1 MYLNKIKLNYVFYI
15 VLIVISLLALI
26 QLTRLQDSMFF
37 PPTLIINLDSR
48 LDRLNDV
55 TKEFARW
62 PVAVERISAVKYRPG
77 WKGCSASH
85 LNCIKLAKERN
96 YPWVVIVEDDCI
108 LSSNAVQQ
116 FKSLLPYLWNNR
128 DRWDIFY
135 GGVTRLKHK
144 SRVEYS
150 PPIYQVTCYTTHF
163 CLIHKSSYDSIL
175 NGHKKN
181 MLEYDKPIDVYYA
194 ENFRIWTTTPFFAKQ
209 RPGVSD
215 IDLGKKTNHNEKFN
229 KAENKLLML

>member
-15 VLIVISLLALI
+15 FLTLISFFAYIRF
-26 QLTRLQDSMFF
+26 TRVPDSMIF
-37 PPTLIINLDSR
+37 PPTLLINLDARVDR
-48 LDRLNDV
+48 LDEV
-55 TKEFARW
+55 TKEFDAW
-62 PVAVERISAVKYRPG
+62 PVTLERISAVKYRPG

-85 LNCIKLAKERN
+85 LNCIKLAKQRN
-96 YPWVVIVEDDCI
+96 YPWVVILEDDCM
-108 LSSNAVQQ
+108 LSPNAIQQ
-116 FKSLLPYLWNNR
+116 FQSLLPYLWNNK
-128 DRWDIFY
+128 DHWDIFY
-135 GGVTRLKHK
+135 GGVTRLKRK
-144 SRVEYS
+144 SRIKYS

-209 RPGVSD
+209 RPGISD
-215 IDLGKKTNHNEKFN
+215 IEVGKKIDYNKNFD
-229 KAENKLLML
+229 KAEKELLTL